1 MLKTFYTEIGFFGAL
16 LLALGLFVLF
26 ILWVAGIA
34 GITLPVDG
42 GKPRGSKIEI
52 VIAILVPVYP
62 VFWLFYEMYHQ
73 RKFIKKENND
83 LNA

>member
-1 MLKTFYTEIGFFGAL
+1 MLKTFYESIGFLGAL
-16 LLALGLFVLF
+16 LLALGLFVIF

-52 VIAILVPVYP
+52 ILAIFIPIYP
-62 VFWLFYEMYHQ
+62 ILWLFYEMYHQ
-73 RKFIKKENND
+73 RKFIKKENNN
-83 LNA
+83 LTA

>member
-1 MLKTFYTEIGFFGAL
+1 MLKTFYDSIGFLGAL

-42 GKPRGSKIEI
+42 GKPRGSKTEI
-52 VIAILVPVYP
+52 LIAVLFPLYP
-62 VFWLFYEMYHQ
+62 IGWLFYEMYYQ
-73 RKFIKKENND
+73 REFIKKDDND
-83 LNA
+83 LKV